1 VAPARFDGSVLQRAT
16 WRALVA
22 WYAEHLHLGGKHD
35 ATMDDLIGEMMA
47 EDAAGGYSYRPGT
60 A

>member
-1 VAPARFDGSVLQRAT
+1 
-16 WRALVA
+16 
-22 WYAEHLHLGGKHD
+22 
-35 ATMDDLIGEMMA
+35 MDDLIGEMMA